1 MYFTTKENHPG
12 SVRAFGEPR
21 DTSDTGRSLEAIR
34 KALDLNPMGGY
45 VKGSAA
51 RKKLDDALKSVP
63 ITSALEI
70 FNQLKNRQDPL
81 GRLFQYRLHD
91 ATKPIV
97 LNILWTKHLE
107 QQRVLKEAQDVLK
120 RACEDQ
126 KIGLERARV
135 AIKTLESAV
144 ERVCETSG
152 EDSDACQKARFE
164 FLEAKTR
171 HEDAIRSHT
180 TRCP

>member
-1 MYFTTKENHPG
+1 MYFTTRENHPSG
-12 SVRAFGEPR
+12 MRGVGEPR
-21 DTSDTGRSLEAIR
+21 DTSDRGRSIEAIR
-34 KALDLNPMGGY
+34 KALDLNPVGGY

-70 FNQLKNRQDPL
+70 FNQLKNGVGPL

-97 LNILWTKHLE
+97 LNILWAKHLD
-107 QQRVLKEAQDVLK
+107 QQKILKDAQDLLK

-126 KIGLERARV
+126 KKTIERAKV
-135 AIKTLESAV
+135 ALKDYESAV
-144 ERVCETSG
+144 ERVCQTSG
-152 EDSDACQKARFE
+152 ENSDACQKARFE
-164 FLEAKTR
+164 LLEAKTR
-171 HEDAIRSHT
+171 HEDTIRAHT
-180 TRCP
+180 ARCP